1 MRMATKKRHEIRY
14 NYWEHM
20 DDSTESR
27 GKRIPFFRPSPL
39 LHAEFLERAAQDALA
54 QGDMLTAES
63 LTVQSRIARALGE
76 KQQAKDA
83 VARVEEVA
91 LRLHNGK
98 LL

>member
-1 MRMATKKRHEIRY
+1 MILQKAEENASLFSAPRCPFCTRNSWSAQRRMR
-14 NYWEHM
+14 
-20 DDSTESR
+20 SR
-27 GKRIPFFRPSPL
+27 KGML
-39 LHAEFLERAAQDALA
+39 
-54 QGDMLTAES
+54 LTAES

-91 LRLHNGK
+91 LGLDNGK